1 MRKSYFIVTKF
12 FFLIPVFFFL
22 IMIGLSIVLVFIKRQ
37 TRYYKVNGK
46 TVEVFAGW
54 RNNWIKID
62 GEIVDEI
69 KVANDTRGIP
79 PLSYKQDGFDIEV
92 KIGRGFFVNTIHTK
106 IDGKLVQ
113 GSKQPL

>member
-1 MRKSYFIVTKF
+1 MPTEDLIIIGVTTGTVVIVLVLT
-12 FFLIPVFFFL
+12 LI
-22 IMIGLSIVLVFIKRQ
+22 LVFIKRQ
-37 TRYYKVNGK
+37 TRYYNSNGK
-46 TVEVFAGW
+46 TIEVFAGW
-54 RNNWIKID
+54 RNNWIKIN

-79 PLSYKQDGFDIEV
+79 PLSYKLDGFDIEV

-113 GSKQPL
+113 GSKQQL